1 MTCVQEGLC
10 AIIGTIRRGFDD
22 LYEAKQTLVYG
33 NTEDDGNYADEVQS
47 RRSFYFGPSSGQG
60 ISGKGLHRRGS
71 IPKTSYGS
79 RRASSNSLMSMGR
92 GNDRKDRG
100 GAGGLSGSHSGG
112 YQALRGPLKTP
123 ATPPS
128 GGIGELFLPS
138 YSFLFL
144 LISSSSSS
152 SMSSNGIVCAL
163 SGRSISSSFLSL
175 LAPQRRQSDACEEMN
190 SSMSNLEPVLLKI
203 SEASQRVMK
212 NQKESAGEYMAVH
225 R

>member
-1 MTCVQEGLC
+1 MSCVQEGLC

-33 NTEDDGNYADEVQS
+33 NTEDDGNYADEVHS

-79 RRASSNSLMSMGR
+79 RRASSNSLISMGR

-100 GAGGLSGSHSGG
+100 GAVGLSGSHSGG

-128 GGIGELFLPS
+128 GGIGELFL
-138 YSFLFL
+138 
-144 LISSSSSS
+144 
-152 SMSSNGIVCAL
+152 A
-163 SGRSISSSFLSL
+163 SSFLLPFYLLCLMLFTLQSISYYARHKKHSCFFICCVWSL
-175 LAPQRRQSDACEEMN
+175 SCFMLPTALSW
-190 SSMSNLEPVLLKI
+190 NLLYSTRIVLQCTALY
-203 SEASQRVMK
+203 VM
-212 NQKESAGEYMAVH
+212 
-225 R
+225 

>member
-1 MTCVQEGLC
+1 MNHITLLHVFDCVCGLKMSCVQEGLC

-33 NTEDDGNYADEVQS
+33 NTEDDGNYVDEVQS

-128 GGIGELFLPS
+128 GGIGELFLLLPSSSSFFFFLLLLPSSSSCFLLTS
-138 YSFLFL
+138 YSFLP
-144 LISSSSSS
+144 
-152 SMSSNGIVCAL
+152 
-163 SGRSISSSFLSL
+163 LSL
-175 LAPQRRQSDACEEMN
+175 EPYILKSTSH
-190 SSMSNLEPVLLKI
+190 SSP
-203 SEASQRVMK
+203 
-212 NQKESAGEYMAVH
+212 
-225 R
+225 